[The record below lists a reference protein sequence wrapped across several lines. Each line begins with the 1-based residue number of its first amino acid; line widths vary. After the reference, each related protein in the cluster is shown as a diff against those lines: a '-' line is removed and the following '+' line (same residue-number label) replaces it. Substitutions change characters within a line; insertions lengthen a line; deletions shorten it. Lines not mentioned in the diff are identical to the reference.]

1 MKKWRRGCGG
11 DNGGRAARLTA
22 RDEEEDEDEDGSL
35 HPHTT
40 KDKCNVCWHSE
51 KLPGGKNKHYRASN
65 KPFMEVA

>member
-1 MKKWRRGCGG
+1 M
-11 DNGGRAARLTA
+11 TA